1 MRYEERGTRNE
12 GKGTRLYNPRT
23 SILAPRTCRSG
34 FTLIELMVVIAI
46 LSIVVL
52 VVLPRLPSTEAGKL
66 RSSARSLASTI
77 RFLGDRAVTAKSIY
91 RLHLNMNDSTVA
103 VKKFT
108 AAGEETTPDDPFLGK
123 RFIDEG
129 ITIEDVT
136 MPRLGK
142 TSDGEVIVT
151 FGLGGLEEFMIVHL
165 KDAKDGHFTVIA
177 YPNSGK
183 VKVEDGYQE
192 VEL

>member
-1 MRYEERGTRNE
+1 MILRKPGTSNIER
-12 GKGTRLYNPRT
+12 RT
-23 SILAPRTCRSG
+23 AVQRG

-52 VVLPRLPSTEAGKL
+52 MVLPRLPSTEAGKL

-77 RFLGDRAVTAKSIY
+77 RFLGDRAVTAKSVY
-91 RLHLNMNDSTVA
+91 RLHLNLNDSTVV

-108 AAGEETTPDDPFLGK
+108 AAGEETTPDDPFLSK
-123 RFIDEG
+123 RFIDAG
-129 ITIEDVT
+129 ITIEDVIT
-136 MPRLGK
+136 PRLGK

-151 FGLGGLEEFMIVHL
+151 FGLGGLAEFMIVHL
-165 KDAKDGHFTVIA
+165 KDGKDGHFTVIA

-183 VKVEDGYQE
+183 VKVEEGYQE